1 MKVTST
7 QMPEGPRRVLVI
19 EDDYDLSRAVADLL
33 IDDGFRVD
41 QRYDGESGL
50 ARAREENFD
59 VIVLDIM
66 MPRRNGFNVCL
77 DLRAAG
83 VNTPLLMLTAKDGE
97 MDEVEGLEVGA
108 DDFLRKP
115 FERSILL
122 ARIHALLRRYERNRP
137 QRLTVGPVSLD
148 ALRRKATSNGRD
160 VTLTPRE
167 FALLEFLML
176 NADTPL
182 AKSEIL
188 SSVWGSDFDGDPNIV
203 EVYIGYLRR
212 KIDASGQPSIIR
224 TVRGVGYTVSAV

>member
-1 MKVTST
+1 MS
-7 QMPEGPRRVLVI
+7 EGSRRVLVI

-33 IDDGFRVD
+33 TDDGFLVE

-77 DLRAAG
+77 DLREAG

-148 ALRRKATSNGRD
+148 ALRRKATSNGRE

-167 FALLEFLML
+167 FALLEFLMM

-182 AKSEIL
+182 AKAEIL
-188 SSVWGSDFDGDPNIV
+188 GSVWGSDFDGDPNIV

-212 KIDASGQPSIIR
+212 KIDANGQPSIIR
-224 TVRGVGYTVSAV
+224 TVRGVGYTVSAG